1 MCGRNES
8 THQTRSPISSVFCIQ
23 LSPSLFFPEAY
34 LSGVREGGGADNVVV
49 HRWDGFSIKMG
60 ERGMHAH
67 VPRRR
72 RRAATMK
79 GRRRILLGSTLMK
92 FFPLSLL
99 SLPSS
104 HPRCSFLR
112 GAAAEEQKRII
123 QESVGD
129 KKRHFGVRLSVAR
142 PIHRQRQPQSECD
155 VCEQIA
161 PLFLKK
167 PGNKGRRNAAKPRW
181 WPHLIVSIPAAQ
193 WSNKAALNRYWSL
206 DMASLSSPDC

>member
-1 MCGRNES
+1 
-8 THQTRSPISSVFCIQ
+8 
-23 LSPSLFFPEAY
+23 
-34 LSGVREGGGADNVVV
+34 
-49 HRWDGFSIKMG
+49 MG
-60 ERGMHAH
+60 ERRMHAH
-67 VPRRR
+67 V
-72 RRAATMK
+72 K

-92 FFPLSLL
+92 FFQLSLL
-99 SLPSS
+99 SQSPFVSPSLF
-104 HPRCSFLR
+104 FLSC
-112 GAAAEEQKRII
+112 AAEEQKRII

-193 WSNKAALNRYWSL
+193 WSNKAALNRYWSCWTWPP
-206 DMASLSSPDC
+206 SLSLPLQSRLLNSLLSEWPS